1 MLSPFFFVFLAG
13 LASCLPSSLF
23 AVFRML
29 CRGSRTGRFP
39 FGLGAGTNRTEVF
52 KGRGGGGLSVL
63 RCLLVVS
70 PVRPGEAGPHGG
82 RVDFLCLA
90 VGSRACLFEEWSDRF
105 GGFSDRPFEG
115 AERSKRQ
122 THVSLSGAFSG
133 PAIRFVRYSPFY
145 RKRFFVRSAFGG
157 RPGCGGVSRVAF
169 GAEKSGDRLGR
180 VGPGCCPEQ
189 GVNSLRFRRCERSGK
204 RIRHGCGSR
213 TSVPVAMP

>member
-90 VGSRACLFEEWSDRF
+90 VGSRVCLFEEWSDRF
-105 GGFSDRPFEG
+105 GGFPDRPFEG

-157 RPGCGGVSRVAF
+157 RPGCAAYRASLSAQRRAGTGRDESDPDAVRSR
-169 GAEKSGDRLGR
+169 E
-180 VGPGCCPEQ
+180 
-189 GVNSLRFRRCERSGK
+189 
-204 RIRHGCGSR
+204 
-213 TSVPVAMP
+213 